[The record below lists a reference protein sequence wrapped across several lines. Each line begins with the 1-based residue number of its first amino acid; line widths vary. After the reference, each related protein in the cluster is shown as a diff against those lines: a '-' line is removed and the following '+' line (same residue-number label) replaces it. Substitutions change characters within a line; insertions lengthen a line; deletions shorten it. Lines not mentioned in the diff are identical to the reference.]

1 MEGEAIHGLGLDY
14 YPMEGEVIRG
24 VLYYPVER
32 DGREE
37 KKCVA
42 KYAAQTDHD
51 KDAHMR
57 YITRC
62 SC

>member
-1 MEGEAIHGLGLDY
+1 MIHGLGLDY
-14 YPMEGEVIRG
+14 YLVEGEVIHG
-24 VLYYPVER
+24 LLYCPVER
-32 DGREE
+32 EGREE
-37 KKCVA
+37 KEKCVA